1 MIKTPFPSQAT
12 RISVDMEV
20 KAKGDRKHIPK
31 DTKAKPEKHPSDEE
45 DDEGE
50 DEEENDESEEFKS
63 LELDSEDISSDKL
76 PLPAPIKD
84 LEAQKKTFG
93 PTINKSTGLPFG
105 WKREVRWYGTGA
117 QKFSDIR
124 VTTSDGRFLFDRKSQ
139 LMKYC

>member
-12 RISVDMEV
+12 RISVDTEV

-45 DDEGE
+45 EKVVEDEGE
-50 DEEENDESEEFKS
+50 NEGTEEFKS

-84 LEAQKKTFG
+84 LKAQKKTFG

-105 WKREVRWYGTGA
+105 WKG
-117 QKFSDIR
+117 
-124 VTTSDGRFLFDRKSQ
+124 
-139 LMKYC
+139 M